1 MVLECIN
8 CCNRFH
14 TKHINGIS
22 RRKLFI
28 KYFEGKVKNYLWN
41 ECCQYHFIDPGNFC
55 DNIIEERY
63 KYCLTHKSVLLNTP
77 ELILQDKYADFF
89 KNITYSIEES
99 ELLEQWSQDFLLE
112 YSYKDSHDKLLIC
125 VNKSIFSISYL
136 FYICMKILF
145 VISRL
150 ERRHTHHPFLLS
162 FLEK

>member
-55 DNIIEERY
+55 DNIIVI
-63 KYCLTHKSVLLNTP
+63 LII
-77 ELILQDKYADFF
+77 LIL
-89 KNITYSIEES
+89 I
-99 ELLEQWSQDFLLE
+99 
-112 YSYKDSHDKLLIC
+112 LIL
-125 VNKSIFSISYL
+125 II
-136 FYICMKILF
+136 ILF
-145 VISRL
+145 IIIIYR
-150 ERRHTHHPFLLS
+150 T
-162 FLEK
+162 K